1 MVASAH
7 SVQMSHI
14 KFDEEYN
21 VIFYNIVL
29 IHDKILTKLLLNS
42 EFLHKDLADII
53 SKQKEMYSYLN
64 KYNLHVQVQYVMTHW
79 KFLLKW

>member
-7 SVQMSHI
+7 SAQMSHI

-42 EFLHKDLADII
+42 EFLHKE
-53 SKQKEMYSYLN
+53 SC
-64 KYNLHVQVQYVMTHW
+64 
-79 KFLLKW
+79 